1 MNKDTKTWNPSH
13 YIQRDVGSE
22 NLSKQQLIQTPSR
35 NLPICFTCGMLTES
49 MSACRHTYK
58 ADSSPRP
65 SYFLPPLPSLSINS
79 LLCFFL
85 SFASPRSV
93 HSVFFTS
100 ALNSGNLFSSL
111 SPSFYALNLLFSLS
125 PPLPCLVSISHYIA
139 SSLSSSLCASS
150 SSSFPS
156 LSPPP
161 PRSSLPPIAAT
172 VWSWMRG
179 LGRDWSFRVE
189 CSGVRLFVFFIGMFG
204 LIHCM
209 FRVWESMLCLSVIG
223 RWPRERVC
231 VCPF

>member
-100 ALNSGNLFSSL
+100 ALSSGNLFSSL

-139 SSLSSSLCASS
+139 SSL
-150 SSSFPS
+150 FIP
-156 LSPPP
+156 
-161 PRSSLPPIAAT
+161 
-172 VWSWMRG
+172 
-179 LGRDWSFRVE
+179 
-189 CSGVRLFVFFIGMFG
+189 VRLFLFLLSFPFSPTPPVQPSSHSSNCVVLNAGTWSW
-204 LIHCM
+204 LI
-209 FRVWESMLCLSVIG
+209 L
-223 RWPRERVC
+223 
-231 VCPF
+231 